1 MQSHSVQRM
10 LRLDAPV
17 IAVTLSQLTYQAT
30 ACFEDWQ
37 GRTLSVIAIF
47 LQELSQLGP
56 AIYLVGCR
64 EPRLITEIDRASA
77 ETCVMPDGAVPSL

>member
-1 MQSHSVQRM
+1 M

-47 LQELSQLGP
+47 LQELSQLLR
-56 AIYLVGCR
+56 AI
-64 EPRLITEIDRASA
+64 
-77 ETCVMPDGAVPSL
+77 